1 MSVLANKV
9 GAPDA
14 ESCGLGKNFGKT
26 VGVPSRS
33 VHFPPF
39 RLEAGRQA
47 LYRGPETV
55 PLRPKTMAVLRCLL
69 ERAGQLVT
77 KTDLLDAVWPET
89 AVSDA
94 VLKVS
99 IRELREALQDDPK
112 APRYI
117 ETAHGS
123 GYRFI
128 AALAGDNLPVPL
140 TSFIG
145 REREIDEA
153 KELLGR
159 ARLLTLTGPGGSG
172 KTRLAVRVAREV
184 QGDYQDGVWWVAL
197 SALNDPELVPQTVAA
212 VLGVREIPG
221 RTPLQTLTAQLS
233 PKRLLLVLD
242 NCEHMIV
249 SCALLAETLLR
260 ACPFLR
266 ILATSREALAVAGE
280 TTVLVSPLS
289 LPAPE
294 RPVSLEELRRSEAV
308 RLFVERARSAQP
320 RFEPRAANAAA
331 LAQVCRQLDGLP
343 LAIELAAPR
352 VKALTVEELA
362 ARLGDCFQLLTAG
375 GRTELPR
382 HQTLRAAIDWSYD
395 LLSGQERMLL
405 ERLSVFAGGWHLESA
420 EAVCGGE
427 GLPGSEVLGL
437 LTRLVDKS
445 LVVAGEESG
454 QTRYTLL
461 ETVRQYAH
469 EKLSRSGS
477 EAALRARHAQHYLA
491 LTEESAP
498 RIKSA
503 QRASFL
509 ARLGQEHD
517 NLRAA
522 FRSLSQAGD
531 TDGQLRLC
539 HALLLFWFQAGLW
552 SEGRA
557 RCREALQASAGEGR
571 TPARGRVM
579 AGEGMFACFMGDHT
593 VALERLEE
601 SASIHRELGDR
612 VDLAHA
618 LRFLVFDVAE
628 SDPARAR
635 AVAEEAL
642 AIYEEHT
649 GPGFDLAITIA
660 QAGTAALLQKDY
672 PAARAYYL
680 RSAHLFRALGD
691 AWGLSVPLGKLG
703 LVLVRMGHWDEAA
716 RYLRESLSVQ
726 RDVGERWYLS
736 LSVEG
741 LAQWLTAQGRHERA
755 ARLFGAGEALREAVG
770 AAVLVLYRN
779 GYEQAMADLKSGLGE
794 ERLAA
799 LWAEGRAMALEQAV
813 AYALADPDDAGD
825 DA

>member
-1 MSVLANKV
+1 MSVLRDKV
-9 GAPDA
+9 GAPA
-14 ESCGLGKNFGKT
+14 ARSYGLGKNFGKT
-26 VGVPSRS
+26 VGLPPRS

-39 RLEAGRQA
+39 RLEVGRQQ
-47 LYRGPETV
+47 LYRGPEPV
-55 PLRPKTMAVLRCLL
+55 PLRPKTMAVLCCLL

-99 IRELREALQDDPK
+99 IRELREALEDDPK

-117 ETAHGS
+117 ETTHGA

-145 REREIDEA
+145 RERETGEA

-212 VLGVREIPG
+212 VLGVRELPG
-221 RTPLQTLTAQLS
+221 RTPLQALTAHLS
-233 PKRLLLVLD
+233 PRRLLLVLD
-242 NCEHMIV
+242 NCEHLIV
-249 SCALLAETLLR
+249 PCALLADTLLR

-266 ILATSREALAVAGE
+266 ILATSREGLGVAGE
-280 TTVLVSPLS
+280 TTMLVSPLS

-294 RPVSLEELRRSEAV
+294 RPISLEELGRSEAV
-308 RLFVERARSAQP
+308 SLFVARARSAQP
-320 RFEPRAANAAA
+320 RFEARAGNAAA
-331 LAQVCRQLDGLP
+331 LVQVCRQLDGLP

-362 ARLGDCFQLLTAG
+362 ERLGDCFQLLTDG

-395 LLSGQERMLL
+395 LLSGQERALL
-405 ERLSVFAGGWHLESA
+405 ERLSVFTGGWRLESA

-427 GLPGSEVLGL
+427 GLAGSEVLGL

-445 LVVAGEESG
+445 LVAAGEECG

-461 ETVRQYAH
+461 ETVRQYAQ

-477 EAALRARHAQHYLA
+477 EAALCARHARHYLA
-491 LTEESAP
+491 LAEESEP
-498 RIKSA
+498 RIKTA
-503 QRASFL
+503 QRASSL

-522 FRSLSQAGD
+522 FRSLAQAGD

-539 HALLLFWFQAGLW
+539 HALLFFWFQAGFW

-557 RCREALQASAGEGR
+557 RCREALQGSAGEGR

-601 SASIHRELGDR
+601 SVSIHRELGER
-612 VDLAHA
+612 LDLAHS
-618 LRFLVFDVAE
+618 LRFLVFEVGE
-628 SDPARAR
+628 TDPARAR
-635 AVAEEAL
+635 GVAEEAL
-642 AIYEEHT
+642 AIYEEDV
-649 GPGFDLAITIA
+649 GPGFDLAITVA
-660 QAGTAALLQKDY
+660 QAGTASLLQRDY
-672 PAARAYYL
+672 PAARAYYQ
-680 RSAHLFRALGD
+680 RSADLFRALGD
-691 AWGLSVPLGKLG
+691 AWGLAVPLGKLG
-703 LVLVRMGHWDEAA
+703 LVLCRLGHWDEAA
-716 RYLRESLSVQ
+716 RYLKESLYVQ
-726 RDVGERWYLS
+726 REVGERWYLS

-770 AAVLVLYRN
+770 AVVLVLYRD
-779 GYEQAMADLKSGLGE
+779 GYEQALAELRSGLGE

-799 LWAEGRAMALEQAV
+799 LWMEGRAMALEQAV
-813 AYALADPDDAGD
+813 AYALADPEAGADDA
-825 DA
+825 